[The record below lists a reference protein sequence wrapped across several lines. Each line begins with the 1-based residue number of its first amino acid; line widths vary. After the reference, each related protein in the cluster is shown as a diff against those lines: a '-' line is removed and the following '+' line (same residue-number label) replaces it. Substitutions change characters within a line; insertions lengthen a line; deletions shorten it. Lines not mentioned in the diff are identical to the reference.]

1 MNVHDIINEAD
12 LYDGSNVTL
21 TQNRFNKSDSALS
34 LTQGY
39 YKMPPRV
46 YFNGNFSLL
55 TWVKIKQISYQAR
68 LIEVSNGRN
77 NNNLAF
83 ILNYQSTLSP
93 YFRLFS
99 GSTTI
104 SLLKSSQQLEKDK
117 WQHVTFVLSL
127 PNVFIYI
134 DGQLVGNDTATDIP
148 MNVTRSVNY
157 LGRSMWSSLDTDLNA
172 DLDEL
177 KIFNRALTKDEILF
191 EMNNEIF
198 I

>member
-1 MNVHDIINEAD
+1 M
-12 LYDGSNVTL
+12 
-21 TQNRFNKSDSALS
+21 
-34 LTQGY
+34 
-39 YKMPPRV
+39 RV
-46 YFNGNFSLL
+46 
-55 TWVKIKQISYQAR
+55 
-68 LIEVSNGRN
+68 
-77 NNNLAF
+77 
-83 ILNYQSTLSP
+83 
-93 YFRLFS
+93 FS

-134 DGQLVGNDTATDIP
+134 DGQLAGNDTATDIP

-177 KIFNRALTKDEILF
+177 KIFNRALTNEEILF